1 MKIKLPKFIKNVIPA
16 ALGMGAN
23 FLLPGSGALVGGLA
37 GAAMT
42 SKKNKNISQDAQNY
56 ERQAFADELR
66 YGRRNMT
73 NASGAT
79 NTNVQDPTTGAWTQ
93 NIAFGPEEQ
102 KRRVMYNQIAMSRMQ
117 NAGGMKLPDLSQ
129 GINYGAWKQ
138 PTYGSGGGD
147 FGANSLGMGR

>member
-1 MKIKLPKFIKNVIPA
+1 MGMPKFLKSVLPA

-23 FLLPGSGALVGGLA
+23 FLVPGSGMLVGGLA
-37 GAAMT
+37 SGLM
-42 SKKNKNISQDAQNY
+42 SGSKNKKTSQQNQDW

-102 KRRVMYNQIAMSRMQ
+102 KRRDMYNQIAMSRMQ
-117 NAGGMKLPDLSQ
+117 NAGQMKLPDMSQ
-129 GINYGAWKQ
+129 GINYGAWKM
-138 PTYGSGGGD
+138 PNYNSGGNN
-147 FGANSLGMGR
+147 FGASSLGLGR